1 MPRAKI
7 IYRRL
12 GKKAPSHSRP
22 KKTPFGLWKGDV
34 NFRPVG
40 GEIFIDPRQDEEEML
55 DTAVHELLHDA
66 APYLEEYAVEVYGS
80 HISDAL
86 WKMGWRLTNKPT
98 TSKPPRRK

>member
-1 MPRAKI
+1 MPRARI

-12 GKKAPSHSRP
+12 GKKAPSHLRP

-34 NFRPVG
+34 NFRPAG
-40 GEIFIDPRQDEEEML
+40 GTIYIDPRQPEEEML

-86 WKMGWRLTNKPT
+86 WKMGWRLTKKPT
-98 TSKPPRRK
+98 IPKPARK